1 MRTTAPR
8 FDETDR
14 WVFAVPPLARGED
27 GALSRA
33 ANQRMIRHIESGGLT
48 MMMYGGNA
56 NFYHLAGRDYAE
68 TLEMLAELAGK
79 DSWVIP
85 SAGPDF
91 GKLMEAAPILREL
104 RFPSVMMLP
113 AAPTTPSGIA
123 RGARLFA
130 ERLKQPVI
138 LYVKTPGYVDPG
150 DAKRLIADGVVLF
163 IKYGIIAPEPAS
175 DPYLARLV
183 DAVGPGR
190 IVSGSGEI
198 VALPHLRKHN
208 LFGFTT
214 GCGCI
219 APASSLAL
227 LRAIRQGDWQAA
239 ERLEAAFAPLER
251 ERERLGPIP
260 SLHGVMGKCGIAEMG
275 PLQPLLSALPDAALA
290 DAARAA
296 RELLAFE
303 RQSGAAA

>member
-1 MRTTAPR
+1 MRTAAPR

-14 WVFAVPPLARGED
+14 WVFAVPPLAHAAD
-27 GALSRA
+27 GTLDRA
-33 ANQRMIRHIESGGLT
+33 QNERMIRHIEAGGLT

-56 NFYHLAGRDYAE
+56 NFYHLAGRDYAA
-68 TLEMLAELAGK
+68 TLELLAELAGK
-79 DSWVIP
+79 ETWMIP

-91 GKLMEAAPILREL
+91 GKLMEQAPILRDL
-104 RFPSVMMLP
+104 RFPSAMMLP
-113 AAPTTPSGIA
+113 VAPTTPSGVA

-130 ERLKQPVI
+130 ERLRAPII
-138 LYVKTPGYVDPG
+138 LYIRAPNYIDPA
-150 DAKRLIADGVVLF
+150 DAKRLIADGAVLF
-163 IKYGIIAPEPAS
+163 VKYGIIAADPAN
-175 DPYLARLV
+175 DAYLAKLV

-198 VALPHLRKHN
+198 VAMAHLRRHK

-219 APASSLAL
+219 APSSSLAL
-227 LRAIRQGDWQAA
+227 LRAIRDGDWTEA

-260 SLHGVMGKCGIAEMG
+260 SLHGVIGKCGIAEMG
-275 PLQPLLSALPDAALA
+275 RLQPLLSDLPEAALTESV
-290 DAARAA
+290 RAA

-303 RQSGAAA
+303 RNLAGG

>member
-33 ANQRMIRHIESGGLT
+33 ANQRMIRHIESGGFT

-68 TLEMLAELAGK
+68 TLAMLAEVAGN
-79 DSWVIP
+79 DTWIIP

-91 GKLMEAAPILREL
+91 GKLMEAVPALRDL

-113 AAPTTPSGIA
+113 AALTTPAGVA

-138 LYVKTPGYVDPG
+138 LYVKGPGYVDPG
-150 DAKRLIADGVVLF
+150 DARRLIADGAVLF
-163 IKYGIIAPEPAS
+163 IKYGIIAAEPAS

-198 VALPHLRKHN
+198 VALAHLRKHN

-219 APASSLAL
+219 APSASLAL
-227 LRAIRQGDWQAA
+227 LRAIRAGDWA
-239 ERLEAAFAPLER
+239 EAVRLEAAFAPLER
-251 ERERLGPIP
+251 ARERLGPIP

-275 PLQPLLSALPDAALA
+275 PLQPLLSSLPDASLA
-290 DAARAA
+290 EAARAA
-296 RELLAFE
+296 RDLLAFE
-303 RQSGAAA
+303 RQMGGAA

>member
-1 MRTTAPR
+1 MRKTAPR
-8 FDETDR
+8 INETDR
-14 WVFAVPPLARGED
+14 WVFAVPPLARAADCGLD
-27 GALSRA
+27 RA
-33 ANQRMIRHIESGGLT
+33 ANQRMMRHIEAGGLT

-68 TLEMLAELAGK
+68 TLAMLAELAGN
-79 DSWVIP
+79 DTWVIP

-91 GKLMEAAPILREL
+91 GKLMEAVPALRDL
-104 RFPSVMMLP
+104 RFPSAMMLP
-113 AAPTTPSGIA
+113 AAPTTPAGVA

-130 ERLKQPVI
+130 EGLKQPVI
-138 LYVKTPGYVDPG
+138 LYVKAPGYVDPG

-198 VALPHLRKHN
+198 VALAHLRKHN

-219 APASSLAL
+219 APSASLAL
-227 LRAIRQGDWQAA
+227 LRAIRGADWAEA
-239 ERLEAAFAPLER
+239 ERLETAFAPLER

-275 PLQPLLSALPDAALA
+275 PLQPLLSSLPDAALA
-290 DAARAA
+290 DAARTA

-303 RQSGAAA
+303 RQRASAT

>member
-1 MRTTAPR
+1 MRKTAPR
-8 FDETDR
+8 IDETDR
-14 WVFAVPPLARGED
+14 WVFAVPPLARAAD
-27 GALSRA
+27 GGLDRA
-33 ANQRMIRHIESGGLT
+33 VNQRMMRHIEAGGLT

-68 TLEMLAELAGK
+68 TLAMLAELAGN
-79 DSWVIP
+79 DTWVIP

-91 GKLMEAAPILREL
+91 GKLMEAVPALRDL
-104 RFPSVMMLP
+104 RFPSAMMLP
-113 AAPTTPSGIA
+113 AAPTTPAGVA

-130 ERLKQPVI
+130 GGLKQPVI
-138 LYVKTPGYVDPG
+138 LYVKAPSYVDPG

-198 VALPHLRKHN
+198 VALAHLRKHN

-219 APASSLAL
+219 APSASLAL
-227 LRAIRQGDWQAA
+227 LRAIRGADWAEA

-275 PLQPLLSALPDAALA
+275 PLQPLLSSLPDAALA

-303 RQSGAAA
+303 RQMGGST

>member
-1 MRTTAPR
+1 MRTIAPR

-14 WVFAVPPLARGED
+14 WVFAVPPLARAAD
-27 GALSRA
+27 GGLDRA

-68 TLEMLAELAGK
+68 ALEMLAELAGK
-79 DSWVIP
+79 DSWMIP

-91 GKLMEAAPILREL
+91 GKLMEAAPVLRDL
-104 RFPSVMMLP
+104 RFPSAMMLP
-113 AAPTTPSGIA
+113 AAPTTPSGVA

-138 LYVKTPGYVDPG
+138 LYVKAPGYVDPG

-163 IKYGIIAPEPAS
+163 IKYGIITPEPAS

-183 DAVGPGR
+183 EAVGPGR

-227 LRAIRQGDWQAA
+227 LRAIRQGDWQSA

-303 RQSGAAA
+303 RQSAGAS

>member
-33 ANQRMIRHIESGGLT
+33 ANQRMIRHIEGGGLT

-68 TLEMLAELAGK
+68 TLEMLVELAGK

-113 AAPTTPSGIA
+113 AAPTTPSGVA

-130 ERLKQPVI
+130 ERLNRPVI
-138 LYVKTPGYVDPG
+138 LYVKAPGYVDPG

-163 IKYGIIAPEPAS
+163 IKYGIIAPEAAS

>member
-14 WVFAVPPLARGED
+14 WVFAVPPLAHAAD
-27 GALSRA
+27 GTLDRA
-33 ANQRMIRHIESGGLT
+33 QNERMIRHIEAGGLT

-56 NFYHLAGRDYAE
+56 NFYHLAGRDYAA
-68 TLEMLAELAGK
+68 TLGLLAELAGK
-79 DSWVIP
+79 ETWMIP

-91 GKLMEAAPILREL
+91 GKLMEAAPVLRDL
-104 RFPSVMMLP
+104 RFPSAMMLP
-113 AAPTTPSGIA
+113 AAPTTPAGVA

-130 ERLKQPVI
+130 ERLRAPVI
-138 LYVKTPGYVDPG
+138 LYVKAPNYIDPA
-150 DAKRLIADGVVLF
+150 DAKRLIADGAVLF
-163 IKYGIIAPEPAS
+163 IKYGIIAADPAS
-175 DPYLARLV
+175 DPYLAKLV

-198 VALPHLRKHN
+198 VAMAHLRKHR

-227 LRAIRQGDWQAA
+227 LRAIRAGEWREA

-260 SLHGVMGKCGIAEMG
+260 SLHGVMGKCGLAEMG
-275 PLQPLLSALPDAALA
+275 PLKPLLSELPESALA
-290 DAARAA
+290 ESVRAA
-296 RELLAFE
+296 RDLLAFE
-303 RQSGAAA
+303 RNLAGG

>member
-1 MRTTAPR
+1 MRTAAPR

-14 WVFAVPPLARGED
+14 WVFAVPPLAHGED
-27 GALSRA
+27 GALDRA
-33 ANQRMIRHIESGGLT
+33 ANERMIRHIEAGGLT

-56 NFYHLAGRDYAE
+56 NFYHLAGRDYGA
-68 TLEMLAELAGK
+68 TLEMLAALAGK
-79 DSWVIP
+79 ETWMIP

-91 GKLMEAAPILREL
+91 GKLMEAAPVLRDL
-104 RFPSVMMLP
+104 RFPSAMMLP
-113 AAPTTPSGIA
+113 AAPTTPAGVA

-130 ERLKQPVI
+130 ERLRAPVI
-138 LYVKTPGYVDPG
+138 LYVKAPGYLDPA
-150 DAKRLIADGVVLF
+150 DAKRLIADGAVLF
-163 IKYGIIAPEPAS
+163 IKYGIIAPDPAN

-183 DAVGPGR
+183 EAVGPGR

-198 VALPHLRKHN
+198 VAMAHLRKHK

-219 APASSLAL
+219 APSSSLAL
-227 LRAIRQGDWQAA
+227 LRAIRAGDWAEA

-260 SLHGVMGKCGIAEMG
+260 SLHGVMGRCGVAEMG
-275 PLQPLLSALPDAALA
+275 RLQPLLSDLPEAALTEA
-290 DAARAA
+290 VRAA
-296 RELLAFE
+296 RELLAFD
-303 RQSGAAA
+303 RNLAGG